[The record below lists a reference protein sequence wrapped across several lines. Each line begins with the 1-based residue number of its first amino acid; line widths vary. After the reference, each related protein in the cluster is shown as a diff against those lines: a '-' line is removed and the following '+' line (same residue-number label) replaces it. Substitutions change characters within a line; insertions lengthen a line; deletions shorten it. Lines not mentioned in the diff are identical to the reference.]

1 MKFKEMSQDVV
12 RSSLII
18 LLCMG
23 SREARSAEAHLGLRS
38 LLPPGAEYIA
48 LRRAIMGARLRLEQT
63 ECQQVFSEF
72 QDASGRTLQANLD
85 AQGRTAASYLSLI
98 LFADG
103 GRLRRCQDPNTF
115 AVTEPGSRVVHL
127 CGRQF
132 ASVATNHPRLAEAFL
147 IHEEL
152 HSLGLGENPPSP
164 KDITA
169 RVLASCHP

>member
-1 MKFKEMSQDVV
+1 MKFKEMSQGVV

-18 LLCMG
+18 LSCLG
-23 SREARSAEAHLGLRS
+23 AGDARPAEAQLGLRS
-38 LLPPGAEYIA
+38 LLPLGSEHTA
-48 LRRAIMGARLRLEQT
+48 LRRAAMGARLRLEQAD
-63 ECQQVFSEF
+63 CQEVFAEF

-85 AQGRTAASYLSLI
+85 AQGRSAANYLSLI
-98 LFADG
+98 VFADG
-103 GRLRRCQDPNTF
+103 GRLRRCQDSNTF

-127 CGRQF
+127 CGQQF
-132 ASVATNHPRLAEAFL
+132 ASVATNNPRLAEAFL

-164 KDITA
+164 QEITA